1 MSLHYESKKKKE
13 AEIIKEGIIVFLKM
27 RNESYT
33 NRAYI
38 SRDEEKEADI
48 GDAVKN

>member
-1 MSLHYESKKKKE
+1 MRIKKK
-13 AEIIKEGIIVFLKM
+13 AEIIKEGIIIFLKM

-33 NRAYI
+33 NG
-38 SRDEEKEADI
+38 DEEKGADI